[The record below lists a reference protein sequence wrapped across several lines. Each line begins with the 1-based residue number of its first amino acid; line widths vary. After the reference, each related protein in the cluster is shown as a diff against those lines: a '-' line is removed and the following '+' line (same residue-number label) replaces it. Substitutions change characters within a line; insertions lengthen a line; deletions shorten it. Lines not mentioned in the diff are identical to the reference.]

1 MTENDLSARQ
11 KRFLQALLNSKSAR
25 EAARKVKVGEKTAY
39 RWLRQPAFR
48 EALAEAE
55 ADLLE
60 AATRRLLAL
69 QASALDAVGAVLA
82 DEHLP
87 PTYRLSAARLVLDS
101 ALRFYD
107 VTSLERRLKALEE
120 EVRRVAAQGGAPG
133 D

>member
-1 MTENDLSARQ
+1 MSQTTARQ
-11 KRFLQALLNSKSAR
+11 RRLIEALLAGQSVTQACRTAGIAR
-25 EAARKVKVGEKTAY
+25 RTFY

-48 EALAEAE
+48 EALQQAE

-87 PTYRLSAARLVLDS
+87 PTYRLQAARLVLDS

-107 VTSLERRLKALEE
+107 ATSLERRITDLERM
-120 EVRRVAAQGGAPG
+120 VQQITAQGGAPE
-133 D
+133 

>member
-1 MTENDLSARQ
+1 MAQVTARQ
-11 KRFLQALLNSKSAR
+11 RRLIEALLAGQSVTQACR
-25 EAARKVKVGEKTAY
+25 TAGVGRRTYY

-87 PTYRLSAARLVLDS
+87 PTYRLQAARLVLDS

-107 VTSLERRLKALEE
+107 ATSLERRLRALEE
-120 EVRRVAAQGGAPG
+120 EVRRVAAQGGAPE
-133 D
+133 